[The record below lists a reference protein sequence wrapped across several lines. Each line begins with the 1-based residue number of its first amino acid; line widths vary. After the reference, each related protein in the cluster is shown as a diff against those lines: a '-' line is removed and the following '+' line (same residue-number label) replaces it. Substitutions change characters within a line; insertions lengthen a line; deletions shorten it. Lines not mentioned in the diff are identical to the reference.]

1 MPIIYNYWA
10 VLGVDIFA
18 VIFWLISFALLASEV
33 AAYQIVYDTGCSYT
47 YDGYCYK
54 KRGLNLL
61 PKRATTNVVTYR
73 NALAA
78 ASGLGGLE
86 FLLFIVT
93 LVFTS
98 LYLHRHRT
106 AGGHCMPGTMGT
118 ASVRAEPKPVELHQN
133 EQQPT
138 VDQPQPV

>member
-1 MPIIYNYWA
+1 MIIVVYYLVATIAMPIIYNYWA

-47 YDGYCYK
+47 FDGYCYK

-61 PKRATTNVVTYR
+61 PKRATTNAATYR

-86 FLLFIVT
+86 LFVSLPIRRPNRPLLTNFI
-93 LVFTS
+93 
-98 LYLHRHRT
+98 
-106 AGGHCMPGTMGT
+106 
-118 ASVRAEPKPVELHQN
+118 
-133 EQQPT
+133 
-138 VDQPQPV
+138 